1 MRNISRLFLMADIT
15 RRLKAPDPTIRLGP
29 SSSCLKSLKT
39 MPTMLSRISG
49 ADLRRKNSFIQV
61 KYPKSHLGPRDIR
74 TMFAMVPF
82 HTGTSITS
90 CCPSGPD
97 TVIFLVVEV
106 MASMEH
112 MKMSA
117 TMNTATKL

>member
-1 MRNISRLFLMADIT
+1 MSAESRT
-15 RRLKAPDPTIRLGP
+15 KPHP
-29 SSSCLKSLKT
+29 
-39 MPTMLSRISG
+39 
-49 ADLRRKNSFIQV
+49 
-61 KYPKSHLGPRDIR
+61 HLGPRDMR
-74 TMFAMVPF
+74 TMLAMVPF